1 MGFIIKVLITAVA
14 VYLATKFIPGVS
26 ITDDIQT
33 SIIVALV
40 LALFNTFIKP
50 ILVILTIPI
59 TIVTL
64 GLFLLIINALMVKWA
79 ASLVEGFEVD
89 GWWPAILFSLFVS
102 IVSYILQSIVGK
114 DRD

>member
-1 MGFIIKVLITAVA
+1 MGFIIKILITAVA
-14 VYLATKFIPGVS
+14 VYFATKIIPGVR
-26 ITDDIQT
+26 ITGEIET
-33 SIIVALV
+33 TIIVALV
-40 LALFNTFIKP
+40 LALLNTFIKP

-79 ASLVEGFEVD
+79 ASLVDGFEVD